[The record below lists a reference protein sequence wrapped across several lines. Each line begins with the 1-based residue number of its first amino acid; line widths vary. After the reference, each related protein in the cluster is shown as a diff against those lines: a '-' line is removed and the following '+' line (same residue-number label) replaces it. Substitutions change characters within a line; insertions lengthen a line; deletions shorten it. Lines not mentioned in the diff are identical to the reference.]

1 LRLPEEGFEVAFACV
16 KPDRFAAMRQ
26 SQQAT
31 LYETPMRSRV
41 DLRPAYRLA
50 RIIRREGYALVHTHT
65 PRAALVG
72 SLAAALARV
81 PLVHHMHGQTAVEV
95 GSCWLTRA
103 SALVERA
110 CLWRAAGV
118 IAVSASLQRYLC
130 SHGYG
135 RRRIWMVPNGVPAS
149 DRPPLRRPGPGPWT
163 VGALALFR
171 PRKGLEVLL
180 EALATLQAAG
190 RQVRLRA
197 VGAFETPEYQRQIL
211 KLASRLGLER
221 SIDWVGFRQDIDV
234 QLGQMDALVLPSLLS
249 EAMPM
254 SILEAMAVGTI
265 AVGTRVDGIT
275 DLITPGEDGLLVE
288 PGNPDDLARTLGALI
303 DGRTDAP
310 RLRAAAWRKQ
320 RESYS
325 DRSMAA
331 GVARVYREILG

>member
-1 LRLPEEGFEVAFACV
+1 
-16 KPDRFAAMRQ
+16 
-26 SQQAT
+26 
-31 LYETPMRSRV
+31 
-41 DLRPAYRLA
+41 
-50 RIIRREGYALVHTHT
+50 
-65 PRAALVG
+65 
-72 SLAAALARV
+72 
-81 PLVHHMHGQTAVEV
+81 
-95 GSCWLTRA
+95 
-103 SALVERA
+103 
-110 CLWRAAGV
+110 
-118 IAVSASLQRYLC
+118 
-130 SHGYG
+130 
-135 RRRIWMVPNGVPAS
+135 VPAS
-149 DRPPLRRPGPGPWT
+149 DRPPLRRPGAGPWT

-197 VGAFETPEYQRQIL
+197 VGTFETPEYQQQIL
-211 KLASRLGLER
+211 KLASRLGLDR
-221 SIDWVGFRQDIDV
+221 SIDWVGFRQDIDA

-265 AVGTRVDGIT
+265 VVGTRVDGIT
-275 DLITPGEDGLLVE
+275 DLIIPGEDGLLVE

-320 RESYS
+320 RENYS

-331 GVARVYREILG
+331 GVARVYREILDCTPRASR